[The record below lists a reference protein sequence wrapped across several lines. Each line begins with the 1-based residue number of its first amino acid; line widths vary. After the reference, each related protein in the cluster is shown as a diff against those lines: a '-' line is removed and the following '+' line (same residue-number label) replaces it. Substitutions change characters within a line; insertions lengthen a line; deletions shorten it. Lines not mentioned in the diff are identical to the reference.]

1 MHRVR
6 GPPRRYRRRAAQE
19 RPPEAARDPLA
30 AILTSMKRCAVALTG
45 SPHPRKRRCASTPP
59 ACRCAALPPRDPLR
73 RLICPGLGWLTL
85 HARCQSFA
93 LAGRLRDDPIRRR
106 IARSRVASTALAHR
120 RGREWPRALHAERGQ
135 WVSPA
140 STRRS
145 RATIP
150 SANFPCAACCGR
162 RDMSQ
167 SPLATRN
174 TPALVAHVS
183 TAAEQVCAAEMLDEK
198 PTSAYQRNTE

>member
-1 MHRVR
+1 MHVASRSLSPAV
-6 GPPRRYRRRAAQE
+6 AAMT
-19 RPPEAARDPLA
+19 RSDGGSAEAAL
-30 AILTSMKRCAVALTG
+30 
-45 SPHPRKRRCASTPP
+45 
-59 ACRCAALPPRDPLR
+59 LPQH
-73 RLICPGLGWLTL
+73 W
-85 HARCQSFA
+85 
-93 LAGRLRDDPIRRR
+93 R
-106 IARSRVASTALAHR
+106 IA
-120 RGREWPRALHAERGQ
+120 RGREWPRALHAKRWAMGL
-135 WVSPA
+135 PRLD
-140 STRRS
+140 TRS

-198 PTSAYQRNTE
+198 PTSVYQRNTE